1 MKPTEEEKGWSAV
14 WERESTCSLR
24 RTDLFTL
31 FFCFNM
37 SRCFLNLF
45 ILEVGVLAFSNIFCA
60 SCATFPFGLCA
71 LKENALIGSLG
82 VIYFRFFTEVCY
94 VSMMNYNYMLFA

>member
-1 MKPTEEEKGWSAV
+1 MECRLGERKRWLS
-14 WERESTCSLR
+14 ERESTCSLR

-31 FFCFNM
+31 FFCFNR

-60 SCATFPFGLCA
+60 STFLFGLCA

-82 VIYFRFFTEVCY
+82 VIYFIYFRFFPEVCY